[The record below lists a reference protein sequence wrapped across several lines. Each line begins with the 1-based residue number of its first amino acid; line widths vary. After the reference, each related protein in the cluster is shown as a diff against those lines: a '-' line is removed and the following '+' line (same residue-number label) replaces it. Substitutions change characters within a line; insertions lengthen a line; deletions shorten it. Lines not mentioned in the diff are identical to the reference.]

1 MNEVAKESTDIYDQ
15 YQGIKGGRVVK
26 NVIITGANRGIGL
39 ELVKIY
45 AKEAKVFALCR
56 QRSDELDGL
65 KGVTVIEDVDL
76 RSQESINK
84 AVQKCTG
91 RIDLLISNAG
101 VFHRDE
107 GGIGNIDIESIQ
119 DHMTVNT
126 LAPLTLIQ
134 TALYHL
140 GSGSKVALISSRMG
154 SITDNTSGGF
164 YGYRMSK
171 AALNALGK
179 SLAVDLKPKN
189 ITVAILHPG
198 MVKTKITGYQGQ
210 YTPEEAAVGLAK
222 RIEALTL
229 ENTGSFVH
237 AQGEILPW

>member
-1 MNEVAKESTDIYDQ
+1 ME
-15 YQGIKGGRVVK
+15 
-26 NVIITGANRGIGL
+26 NVLITGANRGIGL

-45 AKEAKVFALCR
+45 AKNAKVFALCR
-56 QRSDELDGL
+56 QRSEELDGL
-65 KGVTVIEDVDL
+65 KGVTVIEGVDL
-76 RSQESINK
+76 RKQESIHK

-101 VFHRDE
+101 IFHRDE
-107 GGIGNIDIESIQ
+107 GSIGDIDTESIQ

-126 LAPLTLIQ
+126 LAPLVLIQ
-134 TALYHL
+134 AALKHL

-189 ITVAILHPG
+189 IAVAILHPG

-210 YTPEEAAVGLAK
+210 YTPVEAATGLAK

-229 ENTGSFVH
+229 ENTGGFVH

>member
-1 MNEVAKESTDIYDQ
+1 M
-15 YQGIKGGRVVK
+15 K
-26 NVIITGANRGIGL
+26 NVLITGANRGIGL
-39 ELVKIY
+39 ELVRIY
-45 AKEAKVFALCR
+45 AKDAKVYALCR
-56 QRSDELDGL
+56 QRSEELDGL

-76 RSQESINK
+76 RNQESINK
-84 AVQKCTG
+84 AMQKCTG
-91 RIDLLISNAG
+91 RIDIL
-101 VFHRDE
+101 
-107 GGIGNIDIESIQ
+107 

-126 LAPLTLIQ
+126 LAPLKLIQ
-134 TALYHL
+134 AALNHL
-140 GSGSKVALISSRMG
+140 GMGSKVALISSRMG

-189 ITVAILHPG
+189 IAVAILHPG

-210 YTPEEAAVGLAK
+210 YTPEEAAAGLAK

-229 ENTGSFVH
+229 ENSGSFVH